1 MPTPNT
7 DPSRL
12 TNRVVFDKDH
22 NPIAYFDVYLQN
34 TYRKPSPPE
43 HKTENP
49 HTDTRTRTITGAGG
63 EYVPRREC
71 QDYVD
76 TYDADQLWG
85 TYWVVEYTVEKET
98 SGWTYFW
105 AGVAV
110 VGAIALIATGVGA
123 LAGAGLIVTT
133 VTAAGVTTTALTTTG
148 TLALA
153 FGGAALSLGATI
165 ATALPSGYK
174 KGVQVSAGAFVDEPI
189 EKTPRRFNEQKNTVV
204 RPWYP
209 C

>member
-7 DPSRL
+7 DPGRL
-12 TNRVVFDKDH
+12 TNRVVFGKDH
-22 NPIAYFDVYLQN
+22 NPISYFDVYLQN

-43 HKTENP
+43 YKAENP

-63 EYVPRREC
+63 ESMARREC

-76 TYDADQLWG
+76 TYDEDQLWG
-85 TYWVVEYTVEKET
+85 TYWVVEYKVEKAI

-110 VGAIALIATGVGA
+110 VGGIALIATGVGA
-123 LAGAGLIVTT
+123 VAGAGLIVTTT

-148 TLALA
+148 T
-153 FGGAALSLGATI
+153 
-165 ATALPSGYK
+165 
-174 KGVQVSAGAFVDEPI
+174 
-189 EKTPRRFNEQKNTVV
+189 
-204 RPWYP
+204 
-209 C
+209 